1 MHAFIRRF
9 IVVFGLCCSTHLY
22 ADVVVLEDDFASNK
36 GWNSYDN
43 SKNVSFKDGKL
54 ITTGDHS
61 DGSYYP
67 VSHDINL
74 SAAAS
79 YQVSLQLSVTQDGSK
94 PDEDWLGFS
103 LVSSWNDRVM
113 VVLRPEAKNVRMF
126 HRFAGSWQVIM
137 AWTYVDAM
145 KDALGEVND
154 IVLDSQAGR
163 FTLFINGERVG
174 SSMVINFA
182 PSLIGLHGQ
191 SSSIA
196 KYDNVKIVE
205 TGIDTHQAR
214 FLLLAKV
221 PGQKNLSY
229 DNFKRKSKGK
239 AFFSNLIS
247 SDDEDTAEPDWGNLW
262 DDEDSRAAL
271 DLKHERLILESKNE
285 DAGFSLTLN
294 AINPLTSVGVSVNAH
309 LNFPSLGGD
318 NDCAGVKIYSA
329 EGGDEDSDFI
339 KACITRKQAKMVFFR
354 AAREENGKA
363 EDYEWFVLSVGDL
376 AVLNPAS
383 ADIRLVVS
391 AGNVVMFVDGK
402 MSGASRIQDYFY
414 FEEAGV
420 VLDGNQLVEVTEFK
434 ASEI

>member
-1 MHAFIRRF
+1 MRAFIRRF
-9 IVVFGLCCSTHLY
+9 IAVFGLCCSTHLY

-74 SAAAS
+74 SGAAS
-79 YQVSLQLSVTQDGSK
+79 YQVSLQLSVTKDGSK

-126 HRFAGSWQVIM
+126 HRISGSWQVIM

-145 KDALGEVND
+145 KSAFGEVNN

-196 KYDNVKIVE
+196 EYDNLKIVE
-205 TGIDTHQAR
+205 TGIDSHQAR

-221 PGQKNLSY
+221 PGQKTLSF

-239 AFFSNLIS
+239 AFFSKLIS
-247 SDDEDTAEPDWGNLW
+247 SDDEDNTEPDWGDLW
-262 DDEDSRAAL
+262 DNENSRAEL
-271 DLKHERLILESKNE
+271 NLKRERLILESKNE
-285 DAGFSLTLN
+285 NAGFSLSLN
-294 AINPLTSVGVSVNAH
+294 ANNPLTSAGVSVNAQ

-318 NDCAGVKIYSA
+318 NQCAGVHIIST
-329 EGGDEDSDFI
+329 EGGDDDSDFI

-354 AAREENGKA
+354 AGREENGKVQ
-363 EDYEWFVLSVGDL
+363 DYQWFVLSVGDL
-376 AVLNPAS
+376 AVLNPAT
-383 ADIRLVVS
+383 ADICLVVS
-391 AGNVVMFVDGK
+391 AGDVVMFVDGK
-402 MSGASRIQDYFY
+402 MLGASHIQDYFY

-420 VLDGNQLVEVTEFK
+420 VIDGNQLIEVTEFK
-434 ASEI
+434 AAEI